1 MRKRAGFGN
10 QNILIIITHCNYYMI
25 RSKLVGLIFI
35 ILILLI
41 PNAKANEDQA
51 YLYVKQGEETD
62 NYLVVYKGE
71 TVVYAKIIFGQNCS
85 SWSTDVSSPL
95 FTRQGPLRTQ
105 QSITAGRKHNLP
117 LNIDPNA
124 PIGKYP
130 ITVYFNYTTDINLNI
145 SNQFNFTIQYKK
157 ALEIKELNLP
167 KGFEREF
174 SLKIETFEKF
184 EKLEV
189 EFDSDGDIE
198 TKKHE
203 IILENISTGNYTF
216 KTKIYR
222 RESSPENAQELGYW
236 IIGEVNNRTIEF
248 GEKNIPANIE
258 WGVGEG
264 FIPGFE
270 IIFLVISFLIL
281 IIWRKKRKIKPS
293 REKQARG

>member
-1 MRKRAGFGN
+1 M
-10 QNILIIITHCNYYMI
+10 II
-25 RSKLVGLIFI
+25 SKLVGLIFI

-62 NYLVVYKGE
+62 SYLVLYKGE
-71 TVVYAKIIFGQNCS
+71 TDVNAQIIFGQNCT
-85 SWSTDVSSPL
+85 SWGIEVHSPL
-95 FTRQGPLRTQ
+95 FTNPMHGTIP
-105 QSITAGRKHNLP
+105 IPFKAGTRHHTSL
-117 LNIDPNA
+117 LIDPNA

-130 ITVYFNYTTDINLNI
+130 ITIYFNYTNDDNLNI
-145 SNQFNFTIQYKK
+145 SNKFNFIIDYKK

-167 KGFEREF
+167 KGSEREF

-184 EKLEV
+184 EKLKV

-203 IILENISTGNYTF
+203 IILENISMGNYTF
-216 KTKIYR
+216 VTKIYR

-236 IIGEVNNRTIEF
+236 IIGTVNNRTVEF
-248 GEKNIPANIE
+248 GEKNIPANIA

-270 IIFLVISFLIL
+270 IIFLIISFIIL
-281 IIWRKKRKIKPS
+281 VNWRKKKS
-293 REKQARG
+293 N